1 MSADLSVDNS
11 AVPSGRQL
19 RQISQAALNRTIE
32 RARTLAGRKTVE
44 TYNLSTRQIA
54 PYVRARKVTI
64 KSDRLEGSVDL
75 RIRAIPIEVF
85 RPQVVMKTITYT
97 LRGKIVTRRVAT
109 IELQRFRSGTPKL
122 VRPAFSLTQRR
133 TGRLRAGEKVRR
145 RIGKERDKLTKIRYY
160 TFPRKFVAET
170 LAPAVKVFAVQRI
183 RVELDA
189 AFRAFS
195 ARTAKRTSSR
205 SAARTLRRNRT

>member
-19 RQISQAALNRTIE
+19 RQINQAALNRTIE
-32 RARTLAGRKTVE
+32 RARTFAGRKTVE

-54 PYVRARKVTI
+54 PYVRARKVTVRAE
-64 KSDRLEGSVDL
+64 KLEGSVDL
-75 RIRAIPIEVF
+75 QIRAIPIETF

-97 LRGKIVTRRVAT
+97 LRGQIVTRRVAT
-109 IELQRFRSGTPKL
+109 IELQRFRNGTPKL
-122 VRPAFSLTQRR
+122 VRPAFPLAQRR

-145 RIGKERDKLTKIRYY
+145 RTGKERGKLTKIRYY
-160 TFPRKFVAET
+160 TFPRKFVNET
-170 LAPAVKVFAVQRI
+170 LAPAVREFVGPRI
-183 RVELDA
+183 RIELDA

-195 ARTAKRTSSR
+195 ARAGR
-205 SAARTLRRNRT
+205 STLRRNRP

>member
-19 RQISQAALNRTIE
+19 RQINQAALNRTIE
-32 RARTLAGRKTVE
+32 RARTFAGRKTVE

-54 PYVRARKVTI
+54 PYVRARKVTVRAD
-64 KSDRLEGSVDL
+64 KLEGSVDL
-75 RIRAIPIEVF
+75 QIRAIPIETF
-85 RPQVVMKTITYT
+85 RPQVVMRQITYNV
-97 LRGKIVTRRVAT
+97 RGRTVTRRVAT
-109 IELQRFRSGTPKL
+109 IELQRFRNGTPKL
-122 VRPAFSLTQRR
+122 VRPAFPLQQRR

-145 RIGKERDKLTKIRYY
+145 RTGRARDKLTKIRYY

-170 LAPAVKVFAVQRI
+170 LAPAVRAFVGPRI
-183 RVELDA
+183 RIELDA

-195 ARTAKRTSSR
+195 ARAGRN
-205 SAARTLRRNRT
+205 TLRRNRS

>member
-19 RQISQAALNRTIE
+19 RQINQAALNRTIE
-32 RARTLAGRKTVE
+32 RARTFAGRKTVE

-54 PYVRARKVTI
+54 PYVRARKVTVRAD
-64 KSDRLEGSVDL
+64 KLEGSVDL
-75 RIRAIPIEVF
+75 QIRAIPIETF
-85 RPQVVMKTITYT
+85 RPQVVMRQITYSV
-97 LRGKIVTRRVAT
+97 RGRTVTRRVAT
-109 IELQRFRSGTPKL
+109 IELQRFRNGTPKL
-122 VRPAFSLTQRR
+122 VRPAFPLQQRR

-145 RIGKERDKLTKIRYY
+145 RTGRARDKLTKIRYY

-170 LAPAVKVFAVQRI
+170 LAPAVREFVGPRI
-183 RVELDA
+183 RIELDA

-195 ARTAKRTSSR
+195 ARAGRN
-205 SAARTLRRNRT
+205 TLRRNRV